1 MSDDNKPDRLVG
13 PDNWNTW
20 KFQMKMFLVG
30 KDLFDI
36 VDGTEVLGE
45 NATAKEREA
54 FRKRDN
60 RALSIIS
67 LGVATDLTIYVRSAK
82 SSAEAWKSLFD
93 RFEEKSIAKI
103 CHYRKILYKM
113 EYVKGQAMEAY
124 VNHMKTV
131 AEILE
136 NLDNPVSE
144 IDLVYHL
151 LTSLP
156 PEYNNLLTALET
168 LKKDQ
173 LTWIYVRDRVIN
185 EHARLRGSESKKAQ
199 TNQNAL
205 YTNDNNSGRKGRNG
219 FPNNNNDNIKQVNQP
234 RGSGAQQQPFQG
246 KNNGGKSNNNR
257 RMNLKCHNC
266 QEKGHLRRD
275 CPKLLSNAQ
284 PGAASFS
291 LVQGMNNVNLN
302 QTYSPEFALKI
313 GSDMVNLN
321 PTFSPEFALKVD
333 DCNSVGADDD
343 WCIDSGASQHMD
355 PELQDFQNYQE
366 FDTPLQVKLADDSYL
381 LAPGFGDVCVK
392 LYDTNCPRPRQFD
405 VLLQNTLHVPD
416 IGNKLFSISSVTEQ
430 GGSVEL
436 GKTNCILKKD
446 GKEVGIGTKQGRL
459 YKLNTIQTEHACNL
473 AASDMLSTW
482 HLRYTLF
489 FYKNQIISCEPHD
502 S

>member
-144 IDLVYHL
+144 IDLV
-151 LTSLP
+151 
-156 PEYNNLLTALET
+156 E
-168 LKKDQ
+168 
-173 LTWIYVRDRVIN
+173 
-185 EHARLRGSESKKAQ
+185 
-199 TNQNAL
+199 
-205 YTNDNNSGRKGRNG
+205 
-219 FPNNNNDNIKQVNQP
+219 
-234 RGSGAQQQPFQG
+234 
-246 KNNGGKSNNNR
+246 
-257 RMNLKCHNC
+257 
-266 QEKGHLRRD
+266 
-275 CPKLLSNAQ
+275 
-284 PGAASFS
+284 
-291 LVQGMNNVNLN
+291 
-302 QTYSPEFALKI
+302 
-313 GSDMVNLN
+313 
-321 PTFSPEFALKVD
+321 
-333 DCNSVGADDD
+333 
-343 WCIDSGASQHMD
+343 
-355 PELQDFQNYQE
+355 
-366 FDTPLQVKLADDSYL
+366 
-381 LAPGFGDVCVK
+381 
-392 LYDTNCPRPRQFD
+392 
-405 VLLQNTLHVPD
+405 
-416 IGNKLFSISSVTEQ
+416 
-430 GGSVEL
+430 
-436 GKTNCILKKD
+436 
-446 GKEVGIGTKQGRL
+446 
-459 YKLNTIQTEHACNL
+459 
-473 AASDMLSTW
+473 
-482 HLRYTLF
+482 
-489 FYKNQIISCEPHD
+489 
-502 S
+502 